1 MKQSA
6 RAKRMQR
13 HHLRSSKTSKL
24 SLVSL
29 MDIFTILVFFLMVN
43 ASDVQVLQNNKEIE
57 LPESLSKQS
66 AQDNLIITINR
77 KDVILQGRKIIS
89 VTELATRPGVIVKE
103 LSDELAYQAAKR
115 QLTEAE
121 LERGRSINIMA
132 DKSVPYEQL
141 KKIMQTSA
149 TAGYTNISLA
159 VAQLQGLSDAELL
172 EATPRASQRASQTAT
187 ASADSAAENAVSAVN
202 TEAKS
207 L

>member
-1 MKQSA
+1 MKQSV

-13 HHLRSSKTSKL
+13 HHERSSKTSKL

-57 LPESLSKQS
+57 LPQSLSKES
-66 AQDNLIITINR
+66 AQDNLIITINSN
-77 KDVILQGRKIIS
+77 DVILQGRKIIS
-89 VTELATRPGVIVKE
+89 VSELATRPGVIVKE

-121 LERGRSINIMA
+121 LELGRSINIMA

-159 VAQLQGLSDAELL
+159 VAQMQGLSDAELL
-172 EATPRASQRASQTAT
+172 NAAKRANQTAT
-187 ASADSAAENAVSAVN
+187 ASADRAAGNGVAATN
-202 TEAKS
+202 TEAES